1 MYTLGSP
8 NLPRQSNLCTW
19 LVQNPRALVDL
30 HFVHWRPSWRNSA
43 AISMVWS
50 SRPMKNYWGATV
62 VTHRQIF
69 QRKVNLHMLT
79 SKSHL
84 DSWVDGESRKINFS
98 LSIGGHWWLFA
109 NWWLSS
115 KEETVPRTKCLIIKC
130 YLQIEEQNFRN
141 GLGRFSTHSCSSG
154 FCPWYALAT
163 LPPESPSGFRSTFFA
178 NCARVCGFLFCAL
191 TIFDLEENTMN
202 DAYYGIDHK
211 WQSRFE
217 TGFRGCEYV
226 ISEDTCQTCRL
237 HRNILTP
244 IADACRVVDL

>member
-1 MYTLGSP
+1 MEEFCCHFHG
-8 NLPRQSNLCTW
+8 
-19 LVQNPRALVDL
+19 LVKQTDEELLRSHSRDSSTDFSTESKLAHVDIEVSFGRHEL
-30 HFVHWRPSWRNSA
+30 
-43 AISMVWS
+43 MVN
-50 SRPMKNYWGATV
+50 R
-62 VTHRQIF
+62 
-69 QRKVNLHMLT
+69 
-79 SKSHL
+79 
-84 DSWVDGESRKINFS
+84 EKINFS

-115 KEETVPRTKCLIIKC
+115 REETVPRTNCLIIKC